1 MEDIHTMST
10 SHWKRIVVKVGSALI
25 APNQQGCS
33 SRYLLGI
40 AQFIA
45 TCRAQGCQVVLVSSG
60 SVAAGRHLF
69 SDLAEPT
76 VSLKKAMAAAGQA
89 DMMATWD
96 KLFDFPSAQLL
107 LTHGDLRDRDR
118 YISIKNTIATLLEHG
133 LLPIINENDAA
144 TTAKLRV
151 GDNDNLSAMV
161 AAAADA
167 DALIIC
173 SDVKGL
179 YTKNPNLHDDATLI
193 KQVSEINSD
202 IYAMAGGAT
211 SSVGT
216 GGMFTKIEAAEKAIS
231 HGIETMIVDGF
242 DADTFNQLLK
252 GQNPGTL
259 FEPYDVPMKD
269 LLHWMTH
276 TSQILGE
283 LIVENDFS
291 ADLQKHDTQ
300 LTSDDVVAVRGNFSV
315 GDTVLVR
322 KGDGTKLAKAKSNY
336 SSCLLHFIA
345 DKEDREFANNAQQ
358 KTGPLISD
366 KNIAILEQI

>member
-1 MEDIHTMST
+1 MST

-25 APNQQGCS
+25 APHQQGCS
-33 SRYLLGI
+33 SHYLLGI

-45 TCRAQGCQVVLVSSG
+45 NCRAQGCQVVLVSSG
-60 SVAAGRHLF
+60 SVAAGKHRFADVEEL
-69 SDLAEPT
+69 SVP
-76 VSLKKAMAAAGQA
+76 LKKAMAAAGQA

-107 LTHGDLRDRDR
+107 VTHGDLRDRER
-118 YISIKNTIATLLEHG
+118 YVSIKETIFTLLDHG
-133 LLPIINENDAA
+133 LLPIINENDAV
-144 TTAKLRV
+144 TTDKLRV

-161 AAAADA
+161 AAASDA

-179 YTKNPNLHDDATLI
+179 YTKNPNLHDDAKLI
-193 KQVSEINSD
+193 KQVTDINPEIF
-202 IYAMAGGAT
+202 AMAGGAT

-216 GGMFTKIEAAEKAIS
+216 GGMRTKIQAAEKAIS

-259 FEPYDVPMKD
+259 FTPYDEPMQEH
-269 LLHWMTH
+269 LHWMTH
-276 TSQILGE
+276 TSQVQGE
-283 LIVENDFS
+283 LIVENDFN
-291 ADLQKHDTQ
+291 ADLEEQDTQ
-300 LTSDDVVAVRGNFSV
+300 LTSDDVVAVKGNFSV

-336 SSCLLHFIA
+336 SSCLLHFISVQ
-345 DKEDREFANNAQQ
+345 DDREFANNAQQ
-358 KTGPLISD
+358 RTGPLISD
-366 KNIAILEQI
+366 KDIAILEQI

>member
-1 MEDIHTMST
+1 MST

-193 KQVSEINSD
+193 KQVSEINAD

-259 FEPYDVPMKD
+259 FDPYDVPMKD

-283 LIVENDFS
+283 LIVGNDFS